1 MMQHI
6 LMVKVS
12 HKKTILDNILK
23 DRTYEIAKNWGYD
36 EYQRALATMVY
47 KVFDQKQ
54 D

>member
-1 MMQHI
+1 MQHI

-12 HKKTILDNILK
+12 QKKTILDNILK

-36 EYQRALATMVY
+36 EYQRALAAMVY